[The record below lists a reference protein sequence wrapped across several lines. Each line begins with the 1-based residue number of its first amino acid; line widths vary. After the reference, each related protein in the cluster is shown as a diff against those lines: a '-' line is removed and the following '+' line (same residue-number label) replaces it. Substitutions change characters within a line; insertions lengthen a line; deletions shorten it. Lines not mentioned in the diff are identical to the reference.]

1 MLEEQS
7 ETTKTEL
14 FIVVEED
21 VDPYCGVHPVCIFL
35 NEEDAEEF
43 AIRMNK
49 KFSYTRHYVMEI
61 RLFETLEEAIEHYH
75 LDEEE

>member
-1 MLEEQS
+1 MLEEQF

-21 VDPYCGVHPVCIFL
+21 VDPYCGVHPIAIFL

-43 AIRMNK
+43 ARRMNK
-49 KFSYTRHYVMEI
+49 KFLYTKHYVMER
-61 RLFETLEEAIEHYH
+61 RLFETLEEAIKHYY